1 MVILGLLIE
10 EPNQTVA
17 EVAQGL
23 ERRFARSQFHP
34 TTAYNALP
42 QMARPGH
49 GPPRV
54 RCTNRMPGR
63 GRKAQ
68 DRYEPTREGVRVFR
82 AWMTATPTG
91 TPALREALYGRIEL
105 CRLGDVPD
113 LIRLA
118 REEATI
124 ARDLY
129 SEAAVTLRRHL
140 EDEREKEPSDEP
152 APEDYLLEVRNVL
165 LHVTPDYWAA
175 RHRHNDEIR
184 RLLTKIAERAGLT
197 VSAETG

>member
-1 MVILGLLIE
+1 MAILGLLIE
-10 EPNQTVA
+10 QPNQTVA
-17 EVAQGL
+17 EVAQSL
-23 ERRFARSQFHP
+23 ERRFARSRFHP
-34 TTAYNALP
+34 STAYNALP

-54 RCTNRMPGR
+54 LCTYRTPGR

-68 DRYEPTREGVRVFR
+68 GRYEPTRDGVRVFR
-82 AWMTATPTG
+82 SWMTATPTG

-105 CRLGDVPD
+105 CRLVDVPD
-113 LIRLA
+113 LIRMA

-129 SEAAVTLRRHL
+129 SEACVTLKRHRD
-140 EDEREKEPSDEP
+140 DERENEPSDEP
-152 APEDYLLEVRNVL
+152 TPEDYLLEVRNVL
-165 LHVTPDYWAA
+165 LHVTPEYWAA

-197 VSAETG
+197 GGTAAS